1 MNQGQLETLIFIL
14 NDVDLLNEVLR
25 AWEEQGVRGVTVLRS
40 TGLGRIGNALYRDDA
55 PLFPSLR
62 ELLEDD
68 EMHHFTLLSVVQSS
82 QVEHLVAVTEQITG
96 SLNKPNTGFIV
107 TMPVGRVFGGTRN
120 FE

>member
-96 SLNKPNTGFIV
+96 SLNNPNTGFIV